1 MRVSDLRQRR
11 QSLWGGRY
19 CAGGSSG
26 GGAGSSAWCE
36 QSQHPPP
43 NPSATTARLTDEHND
58 QQDAESQDEA
68 QQAGLPVPSSRPGRG
83 GRRQHNGVRGEVIE
97 RVGGCQKP

>member
-1 MRVSDLRQRR
+1 MDSEGAPLRPDLMQNHRR
-11 QSLWGGRY
+11 REPQGFW
-19 CAGGSSG
+19 
-26 GGAGSSAWCE
+26 
-36 QSQHPPP
+36 HPP

-58 QQDAESQDEA
+58 QQDAESHQDEA
-68 QQAGLPVPSSRPGRG
+68 QQAGLPVPSCRPGRG